1 MRPIILFLTMIFA
14 VCTLSACSSTST
26 SSSSAAST
34 SSTAA
39 PSGKESTVAKAEA
52 DDPLI
57 CENYIPSGTRI
68 ARKVCVRQS
77 ERDRIR
83 EQAQTITQENQRRA
97 VIGSP
102 TGND

>member
-1 MRPIILFLTMIFA
+1 MKQQILALIAFA
-14 VCTLSACSSTST
+14 MVALLSACSSTGG
-26 SSSSAAST
+26 SSAGTANST
-34 SSTAA
+34 TNA
-39 PSGKESTVAKAEA
+39 VAQANEE
-52 DDPLI
+52 DPLI

-68 ARKVCVRQS
+68 ARKVCIRQS
-77 ERDRIR
+77 EKDRIQ

>member
-1 MRPIILFLTMIFA
+1 MKLQVLVVVALA
-14 VCTLSACSSTST
+14 VTALLSACSSTGG
-26 SSSSAAST
+26 SSAG
-34 SSTAA
+34 TANGTTNA
-39 PSGKESTVAKAEA
+39 VAQANE

-68 ARKVCVRQS
+68 ARKVCIRQS
-77 ERDRIR
+77 EKDRIQ

>member
-1 MRPIILFLTMIFA
+1 MRKLTLLLTMLFA
-14 VCTLSACSSTST
+14 VGTLSACSSTSSSPTGST
-26 SSSSAAST
+26 SSSATANGSA
-34 SSTAA
+34 
-39 PSGKESTVAKAEA
+39 STVAQADE
-52 DDPLI
+52 DDPLV

-77 ERDRIR
+77 EKDRMR

>member
-1 MRPIILFLTMIFA
+1 MRTITLLLSMLFLTS
-14 VCTLSACSSTST
+14 TLAACSSTS
-26 SSSSAAST
+26 SSTGAST
-34 SSTAA
+34 SGSTTTNGSA
-39 PSGKESTVAKAEA
+39 VAKADD
-52 DDPLI
+52 DDPLV

-68 ARKVCVRQS
+68 ARKICIRQS
-77 ERDRIR
+77 EKDRIR

>member
-1 MRPIILFLTMIFA
+1 MRQTLPLLFTLSIFA
-14 VCTLSACSSTST
+14 TLTACSSTGGTTASNDNGT
-26 SSSSAAST
+26 SGAIAQ
-34 SSTAA
+34 
-39 PSGKESTVAKAEA
+39 AEA

-68 ARKVCVRQS
+68 ARKVCIRKS
-77 ERDRIR
+77 EKERIQ

-102 TGND
+102 IGND